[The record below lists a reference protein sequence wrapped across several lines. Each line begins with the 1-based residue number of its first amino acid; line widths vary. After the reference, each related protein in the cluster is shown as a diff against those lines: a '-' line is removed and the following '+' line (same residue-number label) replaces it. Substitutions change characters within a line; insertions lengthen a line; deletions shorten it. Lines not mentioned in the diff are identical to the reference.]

1 MSCRSLLLQ
10 INKSVYDFFKG
21 KFRALG
27 NLGDVLMKM
36 KDPSQAVKVYQ
47 KQLILSKQSGDKA
60 LEAVAYGA
68 LGLCHRQMQ
77 CFDKAL
83 GYHTQ
88 VILFSYSV

>member
-1 MSCRSLLLQ
+1 MFA
-10 INKSVYDFFKG
+10 FFLKG

-47 KQLILSKQSGDKA
+47 KQLILAKQSGDKT

-88 VILFSYSV
+88 VIISFFN